1 MASISISR
9 RALQRVCKR
18 PHGSRGLASVL
29 NKRDLPVDIHP
40 EVEAA
45 LAENRPVVA
54 LETAVVTHGFP
65 YPENAKLAKSLEEIV
80 RKNGSTPATVGLV
93 NGRIKIGLKQSELE
107 LLAEPEASPVKIS
120 RRDIAAAIV
129 AKANGGTTC
138 CATLIFAAL
147 AGIKVF
153 ATGGLGGVH
162 RGGENTMDVSADLGE
177 LTRCPVGLVSAGVKS
192 ILDIGRTLEYLETL
206 GVPVISY
213 GKTTDFPAFFSP
225 KSGFQSPWNVD
236 NPVSAAQILYTQH
249 QLGLQNGALIACPIP
264 EQYEAAGASI
274 QKAVEQAVAESE
286 ANGVNKLGKAATP
299 WLLMRIGELTKG
311 ESLASNIALL
321 ENTAAIGGQI
331 AVQYAKLA
339 QNSDIAHRD
348 TTPAARP
355 VVDIPS
361 KQTSPEHPRLLVIG
375 CAAIDISAQASP
387 DVESALAAH
396 STIPGSVSLT
406 LGGVGRN
413 IAEAAHRLSPTD
425 TKLISA
431 IGDDSFGRLLL
442 SELDKMGLRTDGL
455 VKCPGRT
462 SVCNMTFDGKGHLIS
477 GVADMEVI
485 AELNEDKI
493 ANAIAETMPSIVALD
508 GNLKPNL
515 INRVVDLCSSRGIHI
530 FFEPTS
536 LTKATAILPAVT
548 QNDLRTP
555 GDKAKISISPNLL
568 ELDHIYNITRQSESP
583 KASSWQTSYEAAFH
597 GRLGDGL
604 ADLASREDSFDG
616 IWARGSIHRAVH
628 LLAHFQH
635 ILMKCGEHGVV
646 VVFRL
651 DPETLAQSG
660 WAKNDQLPPNAIVA
674 EVASGEAVVIAY
686 FPALVAK
693 TLVNVTGAG
702 DSFVGALLASM
713 MEHPS
718 LFQEPKLLDD
728 AIHLAQQ
735 AAILTLASPLA
746 VAPEISK
753 LR

>member
-1 MASISISR
+1 MASISITR
-9 RALQRVCKR
+9 RSLQRVGKR
-18 PHGSRGLASVL
+18 PHGSRGLASAL
-29 NKRDLPVDIHP
+29 NKRNLPVDIHP

-65 YPENAKLAKSLEEIV
+65 YPENAKLAKSLEEVV

-147 AGIKVF
+147 TGIKVF

-213 GKTTDFPAFFSP
+213 GRTTDFPSFFSP

-321 ENTAAIGGQI
+321 ENTAAIGGRI

-339 QNSDIAHRD
+339 QNSDNTRQD
-348 TTPAARP
+348 TALAARP
-355 VVDIPS
+355 VVDTPS
-361 KQTSPEHPRLLVIG
+361 KHTRLLIIG
-375 CAAIDISAQASP
+375 CAAIDISARASP
-387 DVESALAAH
+387 DGESALAVH

-431 IGDDSFGRLLL
+431 IGDDGFGRLLL

-462 SVCNMTFDGKGHLIS
+462 SVCNMIFDGKGHLVS
-477 GVADMEVI
+477 GVADMELI

-493 ANAIAETMPSIVALD
+493 ANAIADTMPSIVALD

-515 INRVVDLCSSRGIHI
+515 INRVVDLCSNRGIHI

-555 GDKAKISISPNLL
+555 DDKARISISPNLL
-568 ELDHIYNITRQSESP
+568 ELDHIYTIARQSESP
-583 KASSWQTSYEAAFH
+583 KALSWQTLYEAVSQ
-597 GRLGDGL
+597 GRLGDDL

-616 IWARGSIHRAVH
+616 IWTRGSIHRAVH

-660 WAKNDQLPPNAIVA
+660 WAKSDQLPPNAVVA
-674 EVASGEAVVIAY
+674 EVASGEAIVIAY

-713 MEHPS
+713 MKHPS

-728 AIHLAQQ
+728 AIYLAQK

>member
-1 MASISISR
+1 MASFSISR
-9 RALQRVCKR
+9 RALQRACRR
-18 PHGSRGLASVL
+18 PHGVRGIASIL

-65 YPENAKLAKSLEEIV
+65 YPENAKLAKSLEDIV

-93 NGRIKIGLKQSELE
+93 NGRIKIGLQQSELE
-107 LLAEPEASPVKIS
+107 MLAEPGASPVKIS

-236 NPVSAAQILYTQH
+236 NPLSAAQILYTQH

-299 WLLMRIGELTKG
+299 WLLKRIGELTKG

-339 QNSDIAHRD
+339 QNSENASRT
-348 TTPAARP
+348 TTPAAR
-355 VVDIPS
+355 VVEDTLS
-361 KQTSPEHPRLLVIG
+361 KQTPQERPRLLIVG

-387 DVESALAAH
+387 DGESALAAH

-413 IAEAAHRLSPTD
+413 IAEAAHRLSPSD

-455 VKCPGRT
+455 IKCPGRT
-462 SVCNMTFDGKGHLIS
+462 SVCNMTFDSKGHLVS
-477 GVADMEVI
+477 GVADMDVI
-485 AELNEDKI
+485 AELNEEKI
-493 ANAIAETMPSIVALD
+493 TKDIADAMPSVVSLD
-508 GNLKPNL
+508 GNLKPGLVNA
-515 INRVVDLCSSRGIHI
+515 VVDFCRSRGIHI

-548 QNDLRTP
+548 QNDLQKPSDRA
-555 GDKAKISISPNLL
+555 GISISPNLL
-568 ELDHIYNITRQSESP
+568 ELDHIYTITQQGDSP
-583 KASSWQTSYEAAFH
+583 KASDWETLYKPTLQ
-597 GRLGDGL
+597 GPLGNGL
-604 ADLASREDSFDG
+604 AELARREDSFAG
-616 IWARGSIHRAVH
+616 IWTRGSINRAVH
-628 LLAHFQH
+628 LLAHFEH
-635 ILMKCGEHGVV
+635 ILLKCGERGVV
-646 VVFRL
+646 VAVRL
-651 DPETLAQSG
+651 DPKAFARSS
-660 WAKNDQLPPNAIVA
+660 WAHSEQVPRNAVVA
-674 EVASGEAVVIAY
+674 EVASGEAIVIAY
-686 FPALVAK
+686 FPALVAT

-702 DSFVGALLASM
+702 DSFVGALLTSM
-713 MEHPS
+713 MKHPS
-718 LFQEPKLLDD
+718 LFQEPKLLHD

-746 VAPEISK
+746 VSPEISK